1 MLLRHFWNAD
11 LWLIVKN
18 RKCIQVHLI
27 NSEIYVEL
35 SLKNFL
41 LITLQNVQSSKL
53 LKSQKQQMRR
63 IDAKCIPFDTSTS
76 LIFPI
81 LSPEKSQI
89 T

>member
-1 MLLRHFWNAD
+1 MLSPPKNASTS
-11 LWLIVKN
+11 LL
-18 RKCIQVHLI
+18 KCRPLVDC
-27 NSEIYVEL
+27 EM
-35 SLKNFL
+35 
-41 LITLQNVQSSKL
+41 ITLQNIQSSKL
-53 LKSQKQQMRR
+53 LKSQKQQMRQ